1 MMSRGRQRIQQ
12 SDLTKAIKAAR
23 LAGMSV
29 TEIRVDKDGAH
40 IVTVDERGKTAPDK
54 GVNEWDAL

>member
-1 MMSRGRQRIQQ
+1 MSRGRQRIQQ
-12 SDLTKAIKAAR
+12 SDLIKAIKAAR

-40 IVTVDERGKTAPDK
+40 IVTIDGRGKTVPDK
-54 GVNEWDAL
+54 EANEWDRI

>member
-1 MMSRGRQRIQQ
+1 MSRGRQRIQQ

-40 IVTVDERGKTAPDK
+40 VVTVEERDQTTPDK
-54 GVNEWDAL
+54 GANEWDAL